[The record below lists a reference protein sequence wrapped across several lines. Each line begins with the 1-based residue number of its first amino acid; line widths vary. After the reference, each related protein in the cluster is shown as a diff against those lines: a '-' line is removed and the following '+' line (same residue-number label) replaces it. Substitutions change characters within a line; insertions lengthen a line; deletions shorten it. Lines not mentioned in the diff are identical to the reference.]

1 MESVL
6 PLSACSFS
14 SRALAATSNEFAV
27 PVGLPMRG
35 GDGHLKKAGLNAKK
49 QLRESSAIMYGSQ
62 ETNVLCGSAGSD
74 VRKKNPYVLKSL
86 GNIAFYCGSSKM
98 LSSQAAPLRMKGSRN
113 ALPPALGAGFS
124 DKYKAPRVKGNEL
137 KRNSEWRLCQRCLLF
152 RSQAYWNTSYGY
164 PKAIN
169 FTPQT

>member
-86 GNIAFYCGSSKM
+86 GNISLLLRLFKDALKPSRTSSHEGQPQCITTSPGSWIFRQVQS
-98 LSSQAAPLRMKGSRN
+98 APCER
-113 ALPPALGAGFS
+113 
-124 DKYKAPRVKGNEL
+124 E
-137 KRNSEWRLCQRCLLF
+137 
-152 RSQAYWNTSYGY
+152 
-164 PKAIN
+164 
-169 FTPQT
+169 